1 MFVEPEFLHIYNPLK
16 EIIHSNILRD
26 NEAISKLIIIF
37 SSLFIEKQFQTISNK
52 DQNSKKYPTLIQ
64 DN

>member
-1 MFVEPEFLHIYNPLK
+1 MFVEPEFLHIYNPHK
-16 EIIHSNILRD
+16 EIIHSNLRD
-26 NEAISKLIIIF
+26 NEAISKLIIVF

-52 DQNSKKYPTLIQ
+52 DQNSKNIQPLIK